1 MNGRVVAYCA
11 LTVTAASFA
20 GNTIVGRAV
29 IDELPPMGLAFW
41 RAFGAFLIVAPFGAA
56 GVWRSRREIVAAWK
70 LLFVLGV
77 LGMTAFSVFVFTGL
91 HHTEAINATLIQG
104 TLPLNIVVASLVV
117 LGQAIS
123 PRQGLGLVVGGIGFA
138 AIVLR
143 GEIENLA
150 GFVFNPGDAL
160 IWAGVFCYALF
171 SILLPRRPAALG
183 LTAFITVFFFMA
195 SVTTLPFHLWEIA
208 RGEAMPLSW
217 TALWAAGFIA
227 LFSSLLALYLW
238 TTAVERVGARTA
250 GYFIYLTPA
259 FGAAAAVVLLGEDA
273 GWFHL
278 AGIALIFAGI
288 WLATTARSAGSVG

>member
-1 MNGRVVAYCA
+1 MNDRALAYGA
-11 LTVTAASFA
+11 LTLTAAFFA

-56 GVWRSRREIVAAWK
+56 EVWRKRREVLAAWK
-70 LLFVLGV
+70 ILTALGV
-77 LGMTAFSVFVFTGL
+77 LGMSAFSILVFAGL

-104 TLPLNIVVASLVV
+104 TLPLNIILAALV
-117 LGQAIS
+117 LRGQTIS
-123 PRQGLGLVVGGIGFA
+123 PRQGLGLVVGGAGFA

-143 GEIENLA
+143 GEPGNLA
-150 GFVFNPGDAL
+150 DFSVNPGDAL
-160 IWAGVFCYALF
+160 IWGGVFCYAIY
-171 SILLPRRPAALG
+171 SILLPRRPAGLG
-183 LTAFITVFFFMA
+183 LTAFITATFFAA

-208 RGEAMPLSW
+208 RGDAMPASW

-227 LFSSLLALYLW
+227 LFTGLLALYLW
-238 TTAVERVGARTA
+238 TAAVDRVGARTA

-259 FGAAAAVVLLGEDA
+259 FGAVAAIVLLGEEA
-273 GWFHL
+273 GWFHA

-288 WLATTARSAGSVG
+288 RLATSGAPRPEA

>member
-1 MNGRVVAYCA
+1 MNSRAVAYCA

-56 GVWRSRREIVAAWK
+56 EVWRLRREIVAAWK
-70 LLFVLGV
+70 ILFALGV
-77 LGMTAFSVFVFTGL
+77 LGMTAFSILVFLGL
-91 HHTEAINATLIQG
+91 RHTEAINGTLIQG
-104 TLPLNIVVASLVV
+104 TLPLNIIVASLVV
-117 LGQAIS
+117 LGQTIS
-123 PRQGLGLVVGGIGFA
+123 PRQGLGLAMGGIGFT

-143 GEIENLA
+143 GEADNLA
-150 GFVFNPGDAL
+150 GLFFNPGDAL
-160 IWAGVFCYALF
+160 IWGGVFCYALF
-171 SILLPRRPAALG
+171 SILLPRRPAALS
-183 LTAFITVFFFMA
+183 LTAFITVTFFVA

-208 RGEAMPLSW
+208 NDDPMPATW

-238 TTAVERVGARTA
+238 TAAVERVGARTA
-250 GYFIYLTPA
+250 GYFIYLTPV
-259 FGAAAAVVLLGEDA
+259 FGAAAAIVLLGEDA

-288 WLATTARSAGSVG
+288 WLATRSGSNTVR